1 MGLLSIVNELVVD
14 EVEKSVEFYQKIFSF
29 SVELTDG
36 NPISWAQLKKDNM
49 EIILEEYKTV
59 KEEIKGFPKKT
70 RTNNL
75 LKFKYDNLDE
85 LKAHYERGGLGDVK
99 IKKFLVDVLERLL
112 EPIREKRSYYEARID
127 EVYNILK
134 QGSIYASEVANQT
147 LHEVKDAMKINYF
160 DDQEL
165 IQKHIEKYKA

>member
-49 EIILEEYKTV
+49 EIMLEEYKTV

-70 RTNNL
+70 RTSNL
-75 LKFKYDNLDE
+75 LKFEYDNLDE
-85 LKAHYERGGLGDVK
+85 LKAVYSKCRENSYEIFIEYTKTEYDK
-99 IKKFLVDVLERLL
+99 IEFGVLDLDKNMIIVSC
-112 EPIREKRSYYEARID
+112 PATYK
-127 EVYNILK
+127 
-134 QGSIYASEVANQT
+134 
-147 LHEVKDAMKINYF
+147 EVKK
-160 DDQEL
+160 
-165 IQKHIEKYKA
+165 